1 MFRKLH
7 VERFISTASRQIRD
21 GWAPMTTA
29 IAVSLALTG
38 SGMAALLVIAAV
50 AAIAWLLLKRK

>member
-21 GWAPMTTA
+21 GWAPMTAA
-29 IAVSLALTG
+29 IVVSHALSG
-38 SGMAALLVIAAV
+38 SRAAALLVIAAV
-50 AAIAWLLLKRK
+50 AAIAWLLLKGR